1 MADIFLKYDD
11 TAARR
16 VLELIG
22 RRGNDLNPAMI
33 AASLEMHKDVIQR
46 FQDEEDEKGNP
57 WVPLKPSTIL
67 QRRNENKSSIKKLRD
82 SGRLIGSIT
91 PRHGVLFA
99 AVTAGGTSKDG
110 EDVEYAAVH
119 NFGHT
124 FPPMT
129 IKPKKKKALH
139 WGGKPG
145 FFSKGHQIPSRRVP
159 ARPFMRDLSE
169 SAHKKIFT
177 LLTKHLMTGA

>member
-67 QRRNENKSSIKKLRD
+67 QRRNKNKSSIKKLRD
-82 SGRLIGSIT
+82 TGRLVGSIK
-91 PRHGVLFA
+91 PRHGALYA
-99 AVTAGGTSKDG
+99 AVSAGSSN
-110 EDVEYAAVH
+110 VEYAAVH

-129 IKPKKKKALH
+129 IKPKNKKALH